1 MLNFAL
7 IFLIIALAAA
17 VLGLDSLAGTAMY
30 AAKLLLIVFVIVFLV
45 NALVGRKLI

>member
-17 VLGLDSLAGTAMY
+17 VLGLGGLAGTAMY

>member
-7 IFLIIALAAA
+7 ICLTIALTAAI
-17 VLGLDSLAGTAMY
+17 LGLGGLAGTAMY

-45 NALVGRKLI
+45 NAIMGKKLL

>member
-7 IFLIIALAAA
+7 IFLIIALAAT
-17 VLGLDSLAGTAMY
+17 VLGLGGLAGTAMY